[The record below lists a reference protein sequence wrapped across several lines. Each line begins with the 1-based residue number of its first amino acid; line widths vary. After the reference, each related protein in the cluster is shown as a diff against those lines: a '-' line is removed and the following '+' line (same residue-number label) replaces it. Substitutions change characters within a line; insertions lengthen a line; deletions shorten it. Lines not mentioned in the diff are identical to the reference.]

1 MRIAVPKE
9 TLPGERRVAL
19 VPESCKK
26 LVGKGIAVAVESG
39 AGDSSYF
46 LDDVYRQ
53 AGASIEK
60 DPGALLDSSDLT
72 LKVQPP
78 AIDEVARYREG
89 SLLLCTCLPRRNIP
103 AIHELTKRKMS
114 VFSTDRIPRISR
126 AQSMDT
132 LSSMASISGYKAVLI
147 AANALTKFFP
157 MFMTAA
163 GTVFATK
170 VFVIGAGVAGLQ
182 AIATAK
188 RLGAVVTA
196 TDSRKAVAEQIQS
209 IGGKYIGVESDEDAQ
224 TSTGYARQLSAEYYR
239 KQAEIIAQQCAT
251 NSVVITTALVGG
263 GSAPKLITAN
273 MVSRMQPGSIIVDLA
288 AEGGG
293 NCELSKAGET
303 VVDHDVTIIAPLHL
317 LSTMPHDASTLL
329 SHNLTNFVLAFWLS
343 QEGRFNLDL
352 KDEIIDGALIIHDGK
367 VRCGPTQEAPAQA

>member
-1 MRIAVPKE
+1 MRCGSPRSPKNSTCRSYCQAASSSPRVPKSFPPSDPRAGIGEEKVMRIAVPKE

-163 GTVFATK
+163 
-170 VFVIGAGVAGLQ
+170 
-182 AIATAK
+182 
-188 RLGAVVTA
+188 
-196 TDSRKAVAEQIQS
+196 
-209 IGGKYIGVESDEDAQ
+209 
-224 TSTGYARQLSAEYYR
+224 
-239 KQAEIIAQQCAT
+239 
-251 NSVVITTALVGG
+251 
-263 GSAPKLITAN
+263 
-273 MVSRMQPGSIIVDLA
+273 
-288 AEGGG
+288 
-293 NCELSKAGET
+293 
-303 VVDHDVTIIAPLHL
+303 
-317 LSTMPHDASTLL
+317 
-329 SHNLTNFVLAFWLS
+329 
-343 QEGRFNLDL
+343 
-352 KDEIIDGALIIHDGK
+352 
-367 VRCGPTQEAPAQA
+367 